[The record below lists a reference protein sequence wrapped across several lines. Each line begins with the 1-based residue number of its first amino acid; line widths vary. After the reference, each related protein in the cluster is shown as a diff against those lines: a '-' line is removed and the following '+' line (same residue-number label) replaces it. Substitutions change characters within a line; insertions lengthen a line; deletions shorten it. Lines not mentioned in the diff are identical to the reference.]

1 MHLYSDLK
9 YDGIVV
15 DLGAELTQI
24 SPVMNGY
31 TSQCSSS
38 TFKVTGN
45 KVDEYLA
52 KILYQKFSL
61 DLEPNMS
68 EMNYLNIFKLKQDLK
83 ETSFSPYKIPFNYEM
98 LAERQRLDPG
108 NK

>member
-1 MHLYSDLK
+1 LK

-31 TSQCSSS
+31 TSQCSS
-38 TFKVTGN
+38 TTYKVTGN

-52 KILYQKFSL
+52 KILY
-61 DLEPNMS
+61 
-68 EMNYLNIFKLKQDLK
+68 
-83 ETSFSPYKIPFNYEM
+83 
-98 LAERQRLDPG
+98 
-108 NK
+108 